1 MDGCLPFP
9 AYQFSPHGGRKF
21 HAKKGGF
28 QIHAV
33 HIIRDKQT
41 FQDKQVIVFETASRN
56 AHANQAHYRNVLCV
70 KEGSAL
76 TIQLLYFFAF

>member
-1 MDGCLPFP
+1 MDACHFLPTNFLP
-9 AYQFSPHGGRKF
+9 MVDANFVQKR
-21 HAKKGGF
+21 AF

>member
-1 MDGCLPFP
+1 MDACHFLPTNFLP
-9 AYQFSPHGGRKF
+9 MVDANFMQ
-21 HAKKGGF
+21 KKGGF

-33 HIIRDKQT
+33 HIIRDKKT

>member
-33 HIIRDKQT
+33 HIIRDKKT
-41 FQDKQVIVFETASRN
+41 FQDKQVSLPN
-56 AHANQAHYRNVLCV
+56 
-70 KEGSAL
+70 S
-76 TIQLLYFFAF
+76 